1 MAMDDVEIKKKVRE
15 RYAAAAEK
23 VSGCCGPAVCCGPE
37 SSAAAESAGLTV
49 GYSRDELDSLPEEA
63 NMGLGC
69 GNPAALAGLQPGETV
84 LDLGSGGGID
94 CFLASRRVGSTG
106 LVIGVDM
113 TPAMIDRARENA
125 RAGGYGNVEFRL
137 GEIENLPAADGS
149 VDAVI
154 SNCVINL
161 STDKARVFRE
171 AFRVLRPGGRL
182 MVSDLVLLEP
192 LPDAV
197 RQSAEVYVAC
207 VAGAMLKGEYLG
219 AMAAAGFERIEVV
232 KETRYPSELI
242 IDDPRLPEVSAKV
255 GISVGE
261 LEAHIGSVVSLSIK
275 AVKPCLRP

>member
-1 MAMDDVEIKKKVRE
+1 MAMNDVEIKKKVRE

-23 VSGCCGPAVCCGPE
+23 VLGCCGPAVCCGSE

-49 GYSRDELDSLPEEA
+49 GYSRDEMDSLPEEA

-171 AFRVLRPGGRL
+171 AFRALRPGGRL
-182 MVSDLVLLEP
+182 MVSDLVLLKP
-192 LPDAV
+192 LPDAI

-207 VAGAMLKGEYLG
+207 VAGAMLKGDYLG

-255 GISVGE
+255 GISVKE

-275 AVKPCLRP
+275 AVKPGLRP